1 MARRQEEELS
11 RLPNPRCEPMSCT
24 PRYGGGAFRGR
35 GHVTSALLARRS
47 SPRDHQHAA
56 VTVLLQDPG
65 PASMIGLV
73 LCIQGERQK
82 KENTVPARAR
92 CMARGHRCSPH
103 DAATASRRRRLTSGG
118 WLFRGSTGAP
128 APKRTSARDKIMGA
142 RSSRPDAGT
151 GGNMGDRASCRRSH
165 PSIRASCMWRAR
177 RLPMATCPRLPW
189 PCCLSP
195 LLFSCIACSRDPD
208 PAGPSCFAL
217 SYLPLAVTGDQR
229 A

>member
-1 MARRQEEELS
+1 MARRQEEEEQS
-11 RLPNPRCEPMSCT
+11 RLQNPRSEPMGGT
-24 PRYGGGAFRGR
+24 PRYGRGAFRDR
-35 GHVTSALLARRS
+35 GHVTSA
-47 SPRDHQHAA
+47 RDHQHAA
-56 VTVLLQDPG
+56 TVLWCRT

-177 RLPMATCPRLPW
+177 RLQMAACSRLPW
-189 PCCLSP
+189 PCLSP
-195 LLFSCIACSRDPD
+195 LLSSCIACSRDPD
-208 PAGPSCFAL
+208 PGPCAF
-217 SYLPLAVTGDQR
+217 SYLPLAVTVDQR